1 MKSFDFEGP
10 DGKIHTI
17 EGPDDATPEQA
28 FAALQTQLGKQPP
41 RQEQPTS
48 QNPILE
54 TIGNIPESAG
64 RFISGIAQ
72 TVAHPLQTGGNL
84 LNVAAGGL
92 QNLLAPESFKTSGNP
107 LLYSQQAEQAA
118 SAVGQFYKERYGGI
132 RNIGETIKTDPV
144 GFAADVSVLT
154 GLGAGLTRGTGLAKP
169 LSTVSKVT
177 NPLSSR

>member
-28 FAALQTQLGKQPP
+28 FAALQIKLGTTKTT
-41 RQEQPTS
+41 PTIQQN

-64 RFISGIAQ
+64 RFISGITQ
-72 TVAHPLQTGGNL
+72 TVAHPLQTGSNL

-118 SAVGQFYKERYGGI
+118 SAVGQFYKERYGG
-132 RNIGETIKTDPV
+132 V
-144 GFAADVSVLT
+144 GNNW
-154 GLGAGLTRGTGLAKP
+154 GTLQHQ
-169 LSTVSKVT
+169 
-177 NPLSSR
+177 